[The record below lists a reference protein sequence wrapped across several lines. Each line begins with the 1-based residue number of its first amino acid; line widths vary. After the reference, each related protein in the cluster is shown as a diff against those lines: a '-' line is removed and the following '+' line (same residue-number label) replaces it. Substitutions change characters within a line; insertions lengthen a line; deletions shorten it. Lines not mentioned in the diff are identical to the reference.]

1 MSIHIPEKKKKEFLD
16 NFLNYAQK
24 LTQYAL
30 QLNARAKT
38 IKKILLK
45 NTGVNEL
52 GNGFWAQGIK
62 GKIDIAAP
70 NQN

>member
-52 GNGFWAQGIK
+52 GNGF
-62 GKIDIAAP
+62 
-70 NQN
+70 